1 MFRKTS
7 ADSQEAASLENTRQE
22 TAELNERLWAHT
34 KELEAIGQLL
44 QQEQE
49 KTRDLEQEVSL
60 QRKRADEAESKSTI
74 PSGEFGRTQ
83 AALKAEDKVKRLWTQ
98 NCRQLAAHDATL
110 ASREA
115 EIATLRARLHDLRSR
130 ERQRYKL

>member
-7 ADSQEAASLENTRQE
+7 ADSQEAASLEDMRQE
-22 TAELNERLWAHT
+22 TAELNKRLWAHT

-49 KTRDLEQEVSL
+49 KTRDMEEELFL

-74 PSGEFGRTQ
+74 SPGTDLNLSADDMLLYRCIDSTEHVEYLQ
-83 AALKAEDKVKRLWTQ
+83 HDNDLLSHWVKTNYLSLNPTK
-98 NCRQLAAHDATL
+98 CRHMVV
-110 ASREA
+110 SRKSSE
-115 EIATLRARLHDLRSR
+115 
-130 ERQRYKL
+130 